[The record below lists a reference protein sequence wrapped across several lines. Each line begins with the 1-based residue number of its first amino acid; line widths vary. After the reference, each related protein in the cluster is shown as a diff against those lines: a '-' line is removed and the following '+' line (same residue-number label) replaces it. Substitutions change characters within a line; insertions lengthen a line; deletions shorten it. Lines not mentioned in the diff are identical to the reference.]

1 MGTVSYIPW
10 PFISH
15 TITSMSTYLPAI
27 SHNCNASPTCTRESS
42 LLHDREGYRD
52 LLIRSTLALRAA
64 MDIVA
69 RQIALVSSGGKRWV
83 SIQRRGRVC
92 VGSFARANTRH
103 PQAEEAGRRKGKGT
117 AAHRSENGG
126 KVISIVECLV
136 TRLCT
141 WGRGSDA
148 SPVLPDR

>member
-1 MGTVSYIPW
+1 MRR
-10 PFISH
+10 
-15 TITSMSTYLPAI
+15 A
-27 SHNCNASPTCTRESS
+27 ASEKLSRSS
-42 LLHDREGYRD
+42 VKAFYETQMKEAVIQACD
-52 LLIRSTLALRAA
+52 LLDEPAQWDRNFRRTAASMTMSVVYGHPTLTY
-64 MDIVA
+64 VA